1 MLPTV
6 PLSCGFARLTSCSG
20 CQLALLNTTAALVPL
35 AARLQVV
42 GFAMASSAADPGAP
56 LDVALI
62 EGSVSSPEQL
72 STLLALRRRAGLL
85 VAVGA
90 CALSGGVNALATGDR
105 EALVAAVYGAPVAA
119 GETFPPQPVSRFVHV
134 DLEIP
139 GCPPEGEELVALFG
153 SLGRGGLPVSP
164 DYPVCMEC
172 RQRENLCL
180 LIERHIPCLGPVTR
194 AGCQARCPTFGV
206 ACEGCR
212 GLAAEANRGEE
223 FRLLLET
230 GLGEREIHAR
240 LGRFEGEEP

>member
-1 MLPTV
+1 MSASQ
-6 PLSCGFARLTSCSG
+6 PLLCGFARLTSCSG
-20 CQLALLNTTAALVPL
+20 CQLTLLNMTTDLVPL
-35 AARLQVV
+35 AGRLRVV
-42 GFAMASSAADPGAP
+42 SFDLASSAADPGGA
-56 LDVALI
+56 LDVALV
-62 EGSVSSPEQL
+62 EGSVSSPAQL
-72 STLLALRRRAGLL
+72 SSLLALRRRADRL

-90 CALSGGVNALATGDR
+90 CALSGGVNALAAGDR
-105 EALVAAVYGAPVAA
+105 DALVTSVYGAPEAVD
-119 GETFPPQPVSRFVHV
+119 ESFPPQPLSRFVHV

-153 SLGRGGLPVSP
+153 SLARGGLPASV

-194 AGCQARCPTFGV
+194 AGCQARCPSFGV

-212 GLAAEANRGEE
+212 GMVTEANRGEE

-230 GLGEREIHAR
+230 GLTEREIRAR
-240 LGRFEGEEP
+240 LARFGGEEL